1 MALAVRTEKRSTRP
15 FLGGWRSKVTGIIY
29 YNACTQTG
37 RHDRDTKEER
47 VQTEFQVD
55 KFTDMQR
62 DVGLQV
68 NFYPDVRDRLL
79 EARGHSQR
87 SKESYQDPGDERIL
101 KSVVKIQRFYRDHRG
116 GQTALLPVRTKNTD
130 EDRVHT
136 KPSFYRSQDFVILNR
151 TWPRTRTDFELLYNL
166 LDRWRIQETK
176 RVSEQLFEPSRIA
189 VSGLI
194 LSKEVELLRAID
206 AMKTTVKQNRKRRSC
221 RKFLD
226 ELSKPV
232 LWKNNRGQTILVDT
246 PAVQRARY
254 FRNTFD
260 ELSKEYVSIEERI
273 KTLSRLR
280 NDIELHTCRTSDEL
294 LRLIDQEIT
303 LLTLKVDPSKLN
315 WLRGRLRLAF
325 FELARNSLI
334 NEFRNRS
341 IRGGSLGRQII
352 CKSCNRLLPMDKF
365 PREKRHYSSCCNYCL
380 YLRIQKGP
388 RIIYGQYEMLL
399 RDLRRREGK
408 MKCYTSLAFVVDEK
422 LIYRLVNDI
431 WQGKSAI
438 SGDDRLDQLRLVR
451 FRKGEVWSPWN
462 CLPLTVKEA
471 SLHLK
476 VDDLQKFY
484 GPTVLQKFY
493 TKNLQAKVQFQS
505 MFEFRNR

>member
-1 MALAVRTEKRSTRP
+1 MALTVRTEKRSTRP
-15 FLGGWRSKVTGIIY
+15 FLGSWRSKVTGIIY

-37 RHDRDTKEER
+37 RHGRDTKEER

-87 SKESYQDPGDERIL
+87 SKESCQDPGDEKIL

-116 GQTALLPVRTKNTD
+116 GQTALLPVRAKNTD

-176 RVSEQLFEPSRIA
+176 R
-189 VSGLI
+189 
-194 LSKEVELLRAID
+194 
-206 AMKTTVKQNRKRRSC
+206 NRKRRTC

-260 ELSKEYVSIEERI
+260 ELSNEDISIEERI

-280 NDIELHTCRTSDEL
+280 NDIDPHTCRTSDEL

-334 NEFRNRS
+334 NEFRNKS
-341 IRGGSLGRQII
+341 IRGSSLGHQII
-352 CKSCNRLLPMDKF
+352 CKSCNRLLPMEKF
-365 PREKRHYSSCCNYCL
+365 PREKQRYSSCCNYCL
-380 YLRIQKGP
+380 YLKIQKGP

-399 RDLRRREGK
+399 RDLRRREGR

-431 WQGKSAI
+431 WQGRSAI

-451 FRKGEVWSPWN
+451 FRKGEEWSPWN

-493 TKNLQAKVQFQS
+493 TKNLQAKVQFHS